1 MNATDKRRQFLTTL
15 NLILTALILLG
26 VIIVAGWL
34 LMLDQ
39 QVNQLN
45 AAAGELAAQL
55 TIQSD
60 LDQYTAETESES
72 EPAQEQAAV
81 EEEVVVEND
90 PTLEPTPAYTITP
103 KPTESEMDQAHYESI
118 VLVPN
123 PMLKELSTT
132 RHFRLPPLEFQ
143 FPEDWNYIFDTNG
156 TLTLTDPFGNAA
168 NMQIWAVNDMGE
180 FLLNQIGIFETLA
193 DGSLSWSPDTTPRQ
207 GLVAGTYH
215 LSFEINDYTSE
226 EMEITVEDAP
236 MARILEAVSM
246 YRTFDDILE
255 DRRYLSFASQ
265 QEPMSMYGYTIGPD
279 GNLYIRV
286 WRAHDKFYYWVRGDF
301 VMHPEKGLLYNDLE
315 DLEDDDGNLM
325 LPKIETN

>member
-1 MNATDKRRQFLTTL
+1 
-15 NLILTALILLG
+15 
-26 VIIVAGWL
+26 
-34 LMLDQ
+34 MLDQ

-45 AAAGELAAQL
+45 SAASELAAQL

-60 LDQYTAETESES
+60 LDQYAAEIENES
-72 EPAQEQAAV
+72 EPAQAEPAAD
-81 EEEVVVEND
+81 EEITAEDN
-90 PTLEPTPAYTITP
+90 PTPEPTTDYTPTP
-103 KPTESEMDQAHYESI
+103 KPTASEMDASHYQNI

-143 FPEDWNYIFDTNG
+143 FPEDWSYTFDTNG
-156 TLTLTDPFGNAA
+156 TLTLTDPYGNSASL
-168 NMQIWAVNDMGE
+168 QIWAVNEMGE

-193 DGSLSWSPDTTPRQ
+193 DGSLSWTPDTTPRQ

-215 LSFEINDYTSE
+215 LSFKINDYTSE
-226 EMEITVEDAP
+226 DMEITVEDAP
-236 MARILEAVSM
+236 MARILEAVAM
-246 YRTFDDILE
+246 YRTFEDILE

-265 QEPMSMYGYTIGPD
+265 QEPMSMYGYTFGPD

-301 VMHPEKGLLYNDLE
+301 VMHPEKGLLYNDLV
-315 DLEDDDGNLM
+315 DLEDDEGTLM
-325 LPKIETN
+325 LPEIEIN